1 MPAVHRLFALFP
13 VIAVAI
19 LATGLTAPAPA
30 WAGEE
35 QDCPNHPEATY
46 TLSGDPDDARSELET
61 LVGQAK
67 AKGAVCIAAYYD
79 SAGPAMSK
87 LMAFRRANWAMEQ
100 LTDHGV
106 PPGIIARALR
116 ASAKAN
122 DRTVQVILG
131 P

>member
-1 MPAVHRLFALFP
+1 MPAVRRLFALVP
-13 VIAVAI
+13 SAAVMAV
-19 LATGLTAPAPA
+19 ATGLAAPS

-46 TLSGDPDDARSELET
+46 TLPSDPDDAQSELES
-61 LVGQAK
+61 LVAKAK

-79 SAGPAMSK
+79 GAGPAMGK

-100 LTDHGV
+100 LADHGV
-106 PPGIIARALR
+106 PAGIIARALR

-122 DRTVQVILG
+122 DHTVQVILG